1 MCKKLHIPKSCRI
14 FASEKENK
22 DVSLQPYGNTVKPLF
37 MTALNALRTFTVKYR
52 YFDCLNWFKKEISA
66 ESIEEAAFDA
76 QAWIESENATIGNR
90 AKAGNYI
97 DIAFVSEWNGQN
109 QKFLEF

>member
-1 MCKKLHIPKSCRI
+1 MTTTS
-14 FASEKENK
+14 F
-22 DVSLQPYGNTVKPLF
+22 NTNNF
-37 MTALNALRTFTVKYR
+37 NFSNIEMNELNLRTFTVEYR
-52 YFDCLNWFKKEISA
+52 YFDDQNWFKKEISA

-97 DIAFVSEWNGQN
+97 DLAFIREWNGKN
-109 QKFLEF
+109 KTVLMF

>member
-1 MCKKLHIPKSCRI
+1 MTQQIIINTENIQNGALIINGVEVYDFPQI
-14 FASEKENK
+14 NIESE
-22 DVSLQPYGNTVKPLF
+22 
-37 MTALNALRTFTVKYR
+37 LNLRTFIFEYR
-52 YFDCLNWFKKEISA
+52 YFGCLNWFKKEIPA

-97 DIAFVSEWNGQN
+97 DLAFIREWNGKN
-109 QKFLEF
+109 QKVLKF

>member
-1 MCKKLHIPKSCRI
+1 MTTTTFNTNSFNFSNIDM
-14 FASEKENK
+14 SE
-22 DVSLQPYGNTVKPLF
+22 
-37 MTALNALRTFTVKYR
+37 LNLRTFTVEYR
-52 YFDCLNWFKKEISA
+52 YFDDQNWFKKEISA

-97 DIAFVSEWNGQN
+97 DLAFIREWNGQN
-109 QKFLEF
+109 QKVLKF

>member
-1 MCKKLHIPKSCRI
+1 MTTTTFNTNNFNFSNIEM
-14 FASEKENK
+14 SE
-22 DVSLQPYGNTVKPLF
+22 
-37 MTALNALRTFTVKYR
+37 LNLRTFTVEYR
-52 YFDCLNWFKKEISA
+52 YFDDQNWFKKEISA

-97 DIAFVSEWNGQN
+97 DLAFIREWNGKN
-109 QKFLEF
+109 QKVLKF